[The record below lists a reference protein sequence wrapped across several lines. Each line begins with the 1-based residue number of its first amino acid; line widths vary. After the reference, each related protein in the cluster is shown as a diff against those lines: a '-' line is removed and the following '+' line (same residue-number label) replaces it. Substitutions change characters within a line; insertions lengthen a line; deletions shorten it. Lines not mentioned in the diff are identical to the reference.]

1 MTRERLF
8 QFRKMPFDL
17 NCAETML
24 QKLIHKVVAGL
35 QWDTYLILLDDSI
48 TIKNT
53 FNDMIQ
59 TSITVFDKL
68 LEYGFKL
75 KSKNCT

>member
-1 MTRERLF
+1 
-8 QFRKMPFDL
+8 
-17 NCAETML
+17 ML

-59 TSITVFDKL
+59 TSITVFD
-68 LEYGFKL
+68 
-75 KSKNCT
+75 